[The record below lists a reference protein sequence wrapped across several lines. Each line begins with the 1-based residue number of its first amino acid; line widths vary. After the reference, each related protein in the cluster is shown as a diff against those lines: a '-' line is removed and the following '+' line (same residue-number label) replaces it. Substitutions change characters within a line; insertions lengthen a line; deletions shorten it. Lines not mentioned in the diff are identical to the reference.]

1 MKKSVALMIVFCL
14 FMIGCSATEKINE
27 KIVPEMEESK
37 GNDVDNSKVE
47 SSIAETSQAISTEE
61 NGSYF
66 TLSLITSEEEG
77 ELFTFNGIEHED
89 FWSEENFL
97 YHQDE
102 SCPLTMDIK
111 VNGVDYSGVYQYSI
125 IKRHQS
131 YQSDC
136 YRDEEKKTEFEIK
149 HGTEEVTVIEIM
161 SGRIEG
167 DVDYEQAEEIA
178 SDFAS
183 QYINTD
189 EYALYVRP
197 YTDDDIFY
205 VFTFYRPNT
214 INGVGITGGVY
225 VEVGVDGNIYMFR
238 EDMVDEIDNFFEA
251 YGEERLKN
259 VVESLVADEVAE
271 KIKDELKL
279 DGYSSI
285 EEIRPSI
292 LTIDEESRP
301 AIYYDIKIKQ
311 KDGQEKVLTIIVRY
325 QGE

>member
-1 MKKSVALMIVFCL
+1 MIIVLCL
-14 FMIGCSATEKINE
+14 FMIGCSSTKKIQDE
-27 KIVPEMEESK
+27 LPEMEELK
-37 GNDVDNSKVE
+37 GDAIEVSGNE
-47 SSIAETSQAISTEE
+47 SSIDEITQEIFEERGTS
-61 NGSYF
+61 F

-77 ELFTFNGIEHED
+77 ELCALNEIEHEE

-149 HGTEEVTVIEIM
+149 HGTEEVTVVEIM
-161 SGRIEG
+161 CGRIEG

-214 INGVGITGGVY
+214 INGVGIT
-225 VEVGVDGNIYMFR
+225 
-238 EDMVDEIDNFFEA
+238 
-251 YGEERLKN
+251 
-259 VVESLVADEVAE
+259 
-271 KIKDELKL
+271 
-279 DGYSSI
+279 
-285 EEIRPSI
+285 
-292 LTIDEESRP
+292 
-301 AIYYDIKIKQ
+301 
-311 KDGQEKVLTIIVRY
+311 
-325 QGE
+325 